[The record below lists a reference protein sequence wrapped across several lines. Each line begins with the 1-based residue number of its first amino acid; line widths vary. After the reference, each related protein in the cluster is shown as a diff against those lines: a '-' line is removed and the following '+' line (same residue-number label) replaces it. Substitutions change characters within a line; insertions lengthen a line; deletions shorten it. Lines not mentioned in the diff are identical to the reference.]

1 MWAFCGVCSYFLG
14 SSCGTFFFLTGRG
27 DNFLTPSKVT
37 LTLSLQLRRT
47 EGQLVNLRIE
57 CDMVKKDLADTEK
70 EKRGLQLELS
80 TARIEFNY
88 HQQVKGKS

>member
-1 MWAFCGVCSYFLG
+1 MWAFCGVCRYFLG
-14 SSCGTFFFLTGRG
+14 SSSDTFFSDREG

-37 LTLSLQLRRT
+37 LTPSLQLRRT